1 MRITKNKL
9 YINFGGA
16 ALEEVI
22 KKKYE
27 EWLNS
32 DSISAEDKEELKKL
46 AGNEKEIVERFYKD
60 LDFGTGG
67 LRGVRGLGTNR
78 MNRYVIRKVTQ

>member
-1 MRITKNKL
+1 MLDKKYKPTVNSNWFFCKFNVKWERITKNKL

-32 DSISAEDKEELKKL
+32 DSISAEDKEELK
-46 AGNEKEIVERFYKD
+46 
-60 LDFGTGG
+60 
-67 LRGVRGLGTNR
+67 
-78 MNRYVIRKVTQ
+78 